1 MAVDS
6 AVTRV
11 WELAAPLLV
20 DEGMEIVDIEF
31 RSEGGRGG
39 RVLRVYLDKEGGLN
53 VDDLARVSRRLGDL
67 LDDQVA
73 VEGPYTLE
81 VSSPGINRV
90 LKKPEHFRR
99 FIGKRVR
106 VRTREMIE
114 GRRSFLG
121 LLREVREGGIVLSQQ
136 GAEFTIPLSV
146 IEKANYEHD
155 WGT

>member
-31 RSEGGRGG
+31 RGEGGRGG

-53 VDDLARVSRRLGDL
+53 VDDLARVSRRLSDL